1 MTINTK
7 ERHGSIGFTINA
19 VAAVLTIPV
28 CVIRSETTAPDFS
41 TSSGKQCER
50 FFTVEL
56 QQLSNPLFIGSKT
69 FNFPDE
75 TRGKESPSRSSSK
88 PSPDATALCG
98 GGVPVPFQVP
108 HYLVTSF
115 AYRNFV

>member
-75 TRGKESPSRSSSK
+75 TRGKESPSVCFLITNIYIIKGSHQRDELLK
-88 PSPDATALCG
+88 VYFKNDKMPQT
-98 GGVPVPFQVP
+98 
-108 HYLVTSF
+108 
-115 AYRNFV
+115 